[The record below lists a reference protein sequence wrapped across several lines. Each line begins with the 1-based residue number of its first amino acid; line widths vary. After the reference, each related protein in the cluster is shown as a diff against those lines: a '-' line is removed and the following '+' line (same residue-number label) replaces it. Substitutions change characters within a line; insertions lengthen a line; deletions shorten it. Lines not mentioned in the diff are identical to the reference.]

1 MSVFAYP
8 SQVIRDTEEPLLDA
22 GVPLMA
28 RAARALANIC
38 LETLRAD
45 HGRVT
50 GTRVSVLAG
59 PGNNAG
65 DALFAAATLARR
77 GAAVTVITLFDRT
90 HAEGLAAARSAG
102 AQVIAFTPTED
113 GSSST
118 ATEAADPPESRTGAA
133 STGTPRTDVLRE
145 LTRADLVLD
154 GILGTGGRRGLPDHI
169 AALIADWAPHR
180 TGRLIAVDVPSDLD
194 PGPEDAGSDGAH
206 SVDTDQR
213 LHADRTVTFGGLKSE
228 LVDPRV
234 AAFTGSIDV
243 IDIGLDLDPELADAE
258 LLDSADLAADFPRPD
273 PTGHK
278 YSRGITGVLA
288 GSEDYPGAGVLTTT
302 SAVNSGAGMVRYLGS
317 PLVAEFLIGLHPEVV
332 SASGRVDAVV
342 LGPGDPESDYVQAV
356 VDGLSDTNTPVVID
370 AGGLDMV
377 GRAEAMA
384 GTWLAHRSLIITP
397 HAGELARLLSRLLG
411 EIITAGRIGQN
422 PAGWARQA
430 AELTGTIVLL
440 KGHHTVIA
448 APDGFV
454 VLPEPGPASLAT
466 AGAGD
471 VLAGV
476 LGTLCAIASARARY
490 GGDEATLPPRQW
502 ARLAGLAVLLHNEAG
517 RRAIT
522 AAGFADALAEV
533 VDELIRA
540 TD

>member
-8 SQVIRDTEEPLLDA
+8 SEVIRDAEVPLLDA

-28 RAARALANIC
+28 RAARALANIG

-65 DALFAAATLARR
+65 DALFAAAALARR
-77 GAAVTVITLFDRT
+77 GAAITVITLFDRT
-90 HAEGLAAARSAG
+90 HTEGVAAARSAG

-113 GSSST
+113 GT
-118 ATEAADPPESRTGAA
+118 SRA
-133 STGTPRTDVLRE
+133 DVLHE

-169 AALIADWAPHR
+169 TALIADWAPHR

-194 PGPEDAGSDGAH
+194 PDPDGA
-206 SVDTDQR
+206 DQR

-234 AAFTGSIDV
+234 TAFTGSIDV
-243 IDIGLDLDPELADAE
+243 IDIGLDLDPELADSE
-258 LLDSADLAADFPRPD
+258 LLDSADLAADFPRPE

-302 SAVNSGAGMVRYLGS
+302 SAVNAGAGMVRYLGS
-317 PLVAEFLIGLHPEVV
+317 PLVAEFVVGLHPEVV

-342 LGPGDPESDYVQAV
+342 LGPGDPEADHIQAV

-384 GTWLAHRSLIITP
+384 GTWLAHRPLIITP

-411 EIITAGRIGQN
+411 EIITAGRIGQD

-471 VLAGV
+471 VLAGI
-476 LGTLCAIASARARY
+476 LGTLCAIASARSRY
-490 GGDEATLPPRQW
+490 GADEAPLPQRQW
-502 ARLAGLAVLLHNEAG
+502 AHQAGLAVLLHNEAG

-533 VDELIRA
+533 VDELIR
-540 TD
+540 